1 MQREN
6 GRRLGEKLL
15 SGGGG
20 GGGGEEEEEEE
31 DDDDDDEDEEEDKN
45 ETRIKPDE
53 VRHNEFVKRTEKMY
67 RF

>member
-1 MQREN
+1 VQREN

-20 GGGGEEEEEEE
+20 GGGGGGEEEE
-31 DDDDDDEDEEEDKN
+31 DDDDEDEEEDKN

>member
-20 GGGGEEEEEEE
+20 GGGGGGEEEE
-31 DDDDDDEDEEEDKN
+31 DDDDEDEEEDKN